1 MPAKPST
8 NKCDKHN
15 SMVNRHIGTAY
26 DTVKIVADNLDE
38 ILAVG
43 DNLDYLLNY
52 LGAYATHPTER
63 PNGDPLQDGDYYFNT
78 VDNALVYYD
87 LAEDVWF
94 TVDPQEVLDARDEA
108 IAARDAA
115 QLAQAG
121 AETAETT
128 ATASASAAATSESNA
143 ALSESNAAV
152 SETNAATSES
162 NAATSASNA
171 ETSKQGADA
180 SAAAAAVSG
189 ANAATS
195 ETNAATSASEAL
207 ASENAAESSE
217 IAAANSAVSAA
228 QSAADAEAAFDNF
241 NDLYLGAKNEDPTTD
256 NDGNP
261 LQVGATYWNIPDTT
275 LLYWS
280 GAVWDSPEE
289 TAIQA
294 ANTAIAARDDAE
306 LAEANAEQSALDSA
320 TSATDAAASEANAA
334 TSASTAQTAATN
346 AGNSATQAAASES
359 AAATSE
365 TNAATSETNAATSE
379 TNALAS
385 ENKAEQWAEEAEDT
399 EVEPNKYSAK
409 HWAAKAADSAGDV
422 TWKVHTR
429 GEAELN
435 QMREQNKDA
444 RAASGFDNYG
454 KHNAAAAST
463 PINEGMWALENWQ
476 NGVWLGRE
484 SGNTDGGESK
494 TDFPVTH
501 IAGFVSNLITHATAP
516 QIEVKFPE
524 APNGTVTYNSV
535 TGEVVQHPDAATAF
549 AAETDDIKVVI
560 DRHDMFGG
568 EFFLEEVSLTNP
580 FVYPKGMIQSQATTM
595 NGITTIGSNRP
606 NTYYAVFDGDTG
618 LAGLGVDFWAA
629 TDQEKIDLVSDHSNN
644 IFLLADGRVVQWR
657 MRQRTIAG
665 LGNGDWVNLSP
676 TASNVLRCGELF
688 TARGAFAQGHA
699 DTPLPDQGFDGT
711 GAAGNDNPHT
721 GVFTAFAN
729 QFGDVTAEDREC
741 YFHVWGVVRRLNQGA
756 YHPSFNPLGANL
768 WGGVGD
774 PNFGTPSMSAY
785 VWYTGGTYPSW
796 GNQSGISTI
805 DAFTKRSVN
814 PSSNG
819 SIGTNSGRDDGRFYD
834 AIYEGGDGGVNDHRL
849 SAWDMSSKEEA
860 AKVFQKVVNGTYRG
874 EELLVHSRVGNPVT
888 TDTVSSSYMAI
899 GTVGADD
906 WMLGLEVQSVSTV
919 SGSTVLDT
927 VTVFNQ
933 GTVYESSGLYWVQAS
948 ATTSRTNGQRAVVT
962 WYGDSSVSGEFQM
975 VDVIG
980 DPAEILVTPDLA
992 SGWQGGWIPVIPN
1005 GSDYAPLTRKCLT
1018 TTAESTLT
1026 DNNGTS
1032 WTHTT
1037 TTINQVP
1044 NEHAFANPTGRVRI
1058 YAYTAFAKQTVEAT
1072 SQPVL
1077 NGESGVGHTL
1087 ATSRGSITTGGV
1099 LLAESLMG
1107 KVLTDDQG
1115 GNTGI
1120 IHPAQKLRLNTAGSL
1135 VNGDVEHLPLAFRE
1149 VPNNDSPAV
1158 KALWYQTAN
1167 NQQVSLNFTW
1177 NELVY
1182 ASSRVISNITNQN
1195 SATVVTNGV
1204 YRFTDASGTML
1215 GNVVRRQGGDL
1226 TGSSLANL
1234 TVLPDGEVMDSSG
1247 TIASPQ
1253 FWTSFTASGWWGDD
1267 STISITD
1274 GTSTYT
1280 NLNGDICLRGSAT
1293 LSKPIGY
1300 SKNQARVGTQTEGVD
1315 L

>member
-665 LGNGDWVNLSP
+665 LGNGDWVNLNP

-688 TARGAFAQGHA
+688 TSRGALAQGHA
-699 DTPLPDQGFDGT
+699 DTPLPDQGFDAT

-729 QFGDVTAEDREC
+729 EFGNVTAEDREC

-756 YHPSFNPLGANL
+756 YHPSFNPLGTSLFESTINPVTL
-768 WGGVGD
+768 HH
-774 PNFGTPSMSAY
+774 
-785 VWYTGGTYPSW
+785 VWYHGDAYPAT
-796 GNQSGISTI
+796 STL
-805 DAFTKRSVN
+805 DCFVH
-814 PSSNG
+814 SSQIPNRDVG
-819 SIGTNSGRDDGRFYD
+819 SIGDGTSGRHDGRYYD
-834 AIYEGGDGGVNDHRL
+834 AIYAGGDGGVNDHRL

-860 AKVFQKVVNGTYRG
+860 SKIFHKVVSGTYRG
-874 EELLVHSRVGNPVT
+874 EEE
-888 TDTVSSSYMAI
+888 I
-899 GTVGADD
+899 
-906 WMLGLEVQSVSTV
+906 
-919 SGSTVLDT
+919 
-927 VTVFNQ
+927 VF
-933 GTVYESSGLYWVQAS
+933 TFP
-948 ATTSRTNGQRAVVT
+948 ATTSESSTGSTTGAVLDQGIPFGLSAGGKVWIETSLGNYEERTITSINYTINAINYTPASARITGGHYLVGGLT
-962 WYGDSSVSGEFQM
+962 GSTVSGEFQM

-1167 NQQVSLNFTW
+1167 NQQVSLNFAW

-1234 TVLPDGEVMDSSG
+1234 TVLPDGAVMDSSG